1 MSARDFIPKL
11 PLTTPAQAYA
21 ALRSEGL
28 LHLEA
33 LAHERW
39 TDYNVHD
46 PGIALLEL
54 LCFGLTDLGF
64 RSAFEVRDLITVSV
78 DGAAQVRAQ
87 FHTAATVLTGA
98 ATSFH
103 ELRKLLLDVAG
114 VRNAWIEKHHSLA
127 YCLDHDA
134 QALVDCPGPA
144 AARVETLPPLG
155 GLFDVYLQLEEF
167 VDQPGERTREDVR
180 GEVVGRV
187 LAHRNLC
194 EDLVDI
200 CELTVEEIAVC
211 ADVEAAPGADLEAL
225 LAEIFYR
232 IDQHVSPRIRFHSI
246 DELRARG
253 RAVEEI
259 FSGPLL
265 EHGFI
270 DDDELRALQRRC
282 EFRASDIVRM
292 IMETD
297 GVVAV
302 RNLSLLS
309 FIDGLLREQQTWR
322 LQLAAD
328 RFRAPLFS
336 AQRSKVVFYR
346 SGLPYYANRDRV
358 LQLLAEKKAADVS
371 AKLRGHLTD
380 LPLLPGVDRRPQD
393 YSALQNELP
402 ANYMAGRLRVPDSE
416 PALRKAQSKQLKA
429 WLLLFEQLL
438 ANHLAQLAHAG
449 ELLSWDST
457 GPSYFSQPVTDIA
470 DLDLLLVAP
479 AGSTVSA
486 ELQRILETPQ
496 ERLARRNRLLE
507 HLLGR
512 FAESLNDYAELMRG
526 VLKDAAADRLA
537 RDRRAFLADYP
548 GASARR
554 GQAYD
559 YRRPADP
566 SNLSGYQRRIY
577 RLLGIDPPERRRFAG
592 ERLVIVPGSGERWRF
607 VLLDADGTT
616 RLFES
621 VECETRSAI
630 EALLDFVLGI
640 AGAAA
645 SWRPAAGSTFELL
658 RVCAEDATPEVI
670 GATRSGVA
678 LEPVR
683 AYFERYAAPEGCH
696 VVEHLLLRKRYAG
709 DPFLPVEINPPG
721 VCDCPEVRDP
731 YSFRM
736 SVVLPSWPARF
747 RDLRFRRFVEE
758 TLRREAPA
766 HVLLRICW
774 VSHDQMRAFEQ
785 AYDAWAAALAALLP
799 QLGRCR
805 TDATPAAQA
814 APTGELPLPPTTA
827 ATQAY
832 ADALR
837 DLRDRLFGLINVFP
851 LARLHDC
858 EHTDGDTPQISLG
871 STTLGT
877 F

>member
-1 MSARDFIPKL
+1 MSARDFIPKQ
-11 PLTTPAQAYA
+11 PLLTPAQDYP
-21 ALRSEGL
+21 ALRSDGL
-28 LHLEA
+28 ARIEA
-33 LAHERW
+33 LAHQTW

-46 PGIALLEL
+46 PGITILEL

-64 RSAFEVRDLITVSV
+64 RSAFDVRDLITVSV
-78 DGAAQVRAQ
+78 NGAAQVRAQ
-87 FHTAATVLTGA
+87 FHTAAAVLTGA

-114 VRNAWIEKHHSLA
+114 VRNAWIEKHA
-127 YCLDHDA
+127 GVGYCVDLDA
-134 QALVDCPGPA
+134 KALVDCPGVPG
-144 AARVETLPPLG
+144 ARVEALPPLG
-155 GLFDVYLQLEEF
+155 GLYDVYVQFEEF
-167 VDQPGERTREDVR
+167 VDQPGERTRDAVRADVLD
-180 GEVVGRV
+180 RV
-187 LAHRNLC
+187 LGHRNLC
-194 EDLVDI
+194 EDLIDV

-211 ADVEAAPGADLEAL
+211 ADIEAAPGADLETV

-232 IDQHVSPRIRFHSI
+232 IDQHVSPRIRFYSI
-246 DELRARG
+246 DELRTRG

-270 DDDELRALQRRC
+270 DDEELRALQRRC
-282 EFRASDIVRM
+282 EFRTSDIVRM

-309 FIDGLLREQQTWR
+309 FVDGLLRDQQAWR
-322 LQLAAD
+322 LALAGD
-328 RFRAPLFS
+328 RFRAPLF
-336 AQRSKVVFYR
+336 APTRSKFVFYR

-371 AKLRGHLTD
+371 AKLRGHPTD
-380 LPLLPGVDRRPQD
+380 LPLLPGTDRTSGD

-402 ANYMAGRLRVPDSE
+402 ANYLAGRLRVPDSE
-416 PALRKAQSKQLKA
+416 PPLRKAQSKQLKA

-449 ELLSWDST
+449 ELLSWDAT
-457 GPSYFSQPVTDIA
+457 GPSYFSQPVADIA
-470 DLDLLLVAP
+470 DLDRILVAP
-479 AGSTVSA
+479 PGATVAA
-486 ELQRILETPQ
+486 ELERMLETPQ
-496 ERLARRNRLLE
+496 ERIARRNRLLE

-512 FAESLNDYAELMRG
+512 FAESLDDYAELMRG
-526 VLKDAAADRLA
+526 VLKDGAPARLA
-537 RDRRAFLADYP
+537 QDRRKFLADYP

-554 GQAYD
+554 GQGYD
-559 YRRPADP
+559 YRRPAEP
-566 SNLSGYQRRIY
+566 ANLSGYQRRVY
-577 RLLGIDPPERRRFAG
+577 RLLGIEPVERRRFASD
-592 ERLVIVPGSGERWRF
+592 RLVIVPATGDRWRF
-607 VLLDADGTT
+607 VLLTDDGST

-621 VECETRSAI
+621 MECETRSAI
-630 EALLDFVLGI
+630 ESLLDFVLGI
-640 AGAAA
+640 AAAAA
-645 SWRPAAGSTFELL
+645 SWRPGAGGTHELL
-658 RVCAEDATPEVI
+658 RVCAGDATPEVI
-670 GATRSGVA
+670 GATRPGVA

-683 AYFERYAAPEGCH
+683 AHFERHAAPEGCH
-696 VVEHLLLRKRYAG
+696 AIEHILLRKRYTG
-709 DPFLPVEINPPG
+709 DPFLPVELNPPG
-721 VCDCPEVRDP
+721 ACECPEVRDP
-731 YSFRM
+731 YSFRL
-736 SVVLPSWPARF
+736 SIVLPSWPARF

-774 VSHDQMRAFEQ
+774 VSHDQMRGFEQ
-785 AYDAWAAALAALLP
+785 AHDGWAAALAALGA
-799 QLGRCR
+799 QLGQCR
-805 TDATPAAQA
+805 SEDTPVVEAS
-814 APTGELPLPPTTA
+814 PTGELPLPPTTS

-837 DLRDRLFGLINVFP
+837 DLRDRLFALVNVFP